1 LGLAQIIH
9 GQAMIEYAGGHERQS
24 QQTLKDF
31 IAKHASDM
39 AYQVGDVYAWRGE
52 QDKAF
57 EWLERAYQQ
66 RDSGL
71 NGIAYDPLLA
81 GLQSNP
87 RYGALLKKLE
97 PAD

>member
-1 LGLAQIIH
+1 MLHINPQPAHIPAPQSSQPLRFLGH
-9 GQAMIEYAGGHERQS
+9 S
-24 QQTLKDF
+24 
-31 IAKHASDM
+31 
-39 AYQVGDVYAWRGE
+39 VGTPRRTICFWSEPSSHTPTSGMCSRFSPV
-52 QDKAF
+52 
-57 EWLERAYQQ
+57 ERAYQQ

-97 PAD
+97 LAD